1 MFLVSI
7 CQYTNKNSKCYLN
20 IILQYIDFNTWP
32 TQTLQ
37 IIRIPLLYVGWIKN
51 KFLLSYFLDNFWP
64 NRPYWVLKRQTVEVN
79 VVGSFF
85 FKKLQLANYLLSI
98 HHMINCFLRGLKSH
112 FCLFLVD
119 KWVCLQKDVMYQA
132 EFPSGLLYLVFGE
145 CLPIIIVK
153 LNRKFNCIVLKSGM
167 ISRFWYSF
175 WRHIQCAPS
184 VRFYGY

>member
-1 MFLVSI
+1 MA
-7 CQYTNKNSKCYLN
+7 YTNPADHQNTPFICWLNKKQIPSLLLFGQFLTKPTILGFKKTNSRGECRGK
-20 IILQYIDFNTWP
+20 
-32 TQTLQ
+32 
-37 IIRIPLLYVGWIKN
+37 
-51 KFLLSYFLDNFWP
+51 
-64 NRPYWVLKRQTVEVN
+64 
-79 VVGSFF
+79 FF
-85 FKKLQLANYLLSI
+85 FQKLQLANYLLSI
-98 HHMINCFLRGLKSH
+98 HHMINCFLIGLKSH

>member
-1 MFLVSI
+1 MA
-7 CQYTNKNSKCYLN
+7 YTNPADHQNTPFICWLN
-20 IILQYIDFNTWP
+20 
-32 TQTLQ
+32 
-37 IIRIPLLYVGWIKN
+37 KN

-85 FKKLQLANYLLSI
+85 FKNCSWPITYLLSI

-184 VRFYGY
+184 IRFYGC